1 MAVDDRSRDDFGAL
15 VGWTSTRSGDRLTLR
30 LQSVRTPPPHSE
42 ADVDSRLY
50 MLDRNQAAQLANY
63 LFEMSG
69 HTKPGKRGRGWLARL
84 FG

>member
-1 MAVDDRSRDDFGAL
+1 MDDRSRDDYGAL

-30 LQSVRTPPPHSE
+30 LQSVRTPPPHAE
-42 ADVDSRLY
+42 EDVDSRLY
-50 MLDRNQAAQLANY
+50 VLDDNQAAQLANY

-69 HTKPGKRGRGWLARL
+69 QSKPSRRGRGLFARL

>member
-1 MAVDDRSRDDFGAL
+1 MDEGARDDFGAL

-30 LQSVRTPPPHSE
+30 LQSVRTPPPHE
-42 ADVDSRLY
+42 KGDIDSRLY
-50 MLDRNQAAQLANY
+50 MLDQNQAAQLANY

-69 HTKPGKRGRGWLARL
+69 QSKPSRRERGLLARL